1 MEITRVCE
9 SFWVGL
15 IGLLPQLLVTFSGV
29 FLAFMFDRGVD
40 WYRNR
45 QKKRSLRH
53 DLHNELKVIRDKLTG
68 KGNLHFPDIWDSA
81 ISSGQIRLLES
92 EQVRKL
98 TSVYRD
104 VKGIEYEAKRVRD
117 LAEEVRIATAKGVL
131 TSDMAFLWNRYTS
144 IQKDRETKLREKIN
158 ELLEEKWWG
167 TKKEKKEEMKGTQ

>member
-1 MEITRVCE
+1 VCE
-9 SFWVGL
+9 SFWMGV
-15 IGLLPQLLVTFSGV
+15 IGLLPQLLVTFFGV

-40 WYRNR
+40 WFKNR

-117 LAEEVRIATAKGVL
+117 MAEEVRIATAKGKL
-131 TSDMAFLWNRYTS
+131 SDDMAFLWSRYTS
-144 IQKDRETKLREKIN
+144 IQNDREGKLSKKIDK
-158 ELLEEKWWG
+158 LLKEKWWDI
-167 TKKEKKEEMKGTQ
+167 KE